1 MQSSE
6 ELRSTKNIVQ
16 KLKEVEYVHAFAMLY
31 KEDDDRKTRDRLE
44 IFNHYTNIFGA
55 GFLKNVIIVAT
66 HWAWNEDA
74 KFKRKETGIG
84 SKTEWLEFQKNI
96 SEFNELKYADQ
107 LEAIYFEPW
116 NAVRDPLLRHNTYD
130 NLEKLYQW
138 ALKKEPFHCLDIEV
152 VLPKLAK
159 LEEEN
164 ANLRRENK
172 QLDEFKTCKDERAEC
187 FKNLTKCEEDIGIG
201 IKTSQTKTIG
211 LGIGCTVLGIVIGV
225 FVFRYYKLSASK
237 VHYDDDDDDDDDE
250 DLEQMGGNTET
261 SRLEN
266 NQAETETETETKQ

>member
-1 MQSSE
+1 MQNAE

-31 KEDDDRKTRDRLE
+31 KATDNRKSRDRLE
-44 IFNHYTNIFGA
+44 IFNHYTNIFGS

-66 HWAWNEDA
+66 HWGWNEDA
-74 KFKRKETGIG
+74 EYKRNETGMG
-84 SKTEWLEFQKNI
+84 SQTDWLKHQKNL
-96 SEFNELKYADQ
+96 SQLNELKYADQ

-116 NAVRDPLLRHNTYD
+116 NLVRDPLLRHNTYD

-152 VLPKLAK
+152 VLPKYLALK
-159 LEEEN
+159 NEN
-164 ANLRRENK
+164 ERLRKENEA
-172 QLDEFKTCKDERAEC
+172 LDEYEQCKKDRTEC
-187 FKNLTKCEEDIGIG
+187 NEKLKKYEEDIGIKIQTG
-201 IKTSQTKTIG
+201 QTKMIG

-225 FVFRYYKLSASK
+225 FIFRYYKLNASK
-237 VHYDDDDDDDDDE
+237 VHYNDDDDDEE

-266 NQAETETETETKQ
+266 NQTETETETETETKQ